1 MAGAQGDSSDSILSL
16 KEILSVG
23 VTMKAHW
30 QQDNQDLL
38 EQRSVA
44 NPSITIGR
52 TTSLKYHLNAKHALV
67 ERLNFLFLPVT
78 ECLTGGF
85 IEEDEFSIT
94 DPRPRSQEKA

>member
-52 TTSLKYHLNAKHALV
+52 SRLANRSSVMDIFPSGGKCRISCNTSW
-67 ERLNFLFLPVT
+67 
-78 ECLTGGF
+78 
-85 IEEDEFSIT
+85 
-94 DPRPRSQEKA
+94 